1 LRRWA
6 EQEFLEGQEQVKMKL
21 KKSLSQVHI
30 SFDIWTSDYQNYAFL
45 GVVAHFVVKSGEKY
59 QNQAILLAMRRL
71 YETHTGLYCA
81 QILSEVLLEYDLA
94 EQFGFFMADNAE
106 TNDVAI
112 KAVLSTLRPDVKDF
126 NSRRGRCIGHIIN
139 LAAKAFLF
147 GQDTEAFENIVEGV
161 NESTPLDSERMR
173 TAQIAWRKKGP
184 LGKLHNIVIFIRSSS
199 IRKEAFRKAIVGDKK
214 IDDQM
219 VKCDNSTRW
228 NSHYDSIKTTLE
240 LQERISIYCGRFKD
254 QIGDDLLT
262 ENDWN
267 QL

>member
-1 LRRWA
+1 
-6 EQEFLEGQEQVKMKL
+6 MKL

-45 GVVAHFVVKSGEKY
+45 GVVAHFVVKNGEKY
-59 QNQAILLAMRRL
+59 QNQAILLAIRRL
-71 YETHTGLYCA
+71 YETHTCLYCA
-81 QILSEVLLEYDLA
+81 QILSKVLLEYDLA

-173 TAQIAWRKKGP
+173 TAQIAWRKKG
-184 LGKLHNIVIFIRSSS
+184 
-199 IRKEAFRKAIVGDKK
+199 
-214 IDDQM
+214 
-219 VKCDNSTRW
+219 
-228 NSHYDSIKTTLE
+228 
-240 LQERISIYCGRFKD
+240 
-254 QIGDDLLT
+254 
-262 ENDWN
+262 
-267 QL
+267 